1 MNILINGVSSKSGGA
16 RTYIENLIEQLSIE
30 HNGNKY
36 IFFVPKT
43 LANICNAQW
52 ADNICIVATEIGSS
66 PFWKRFLWD
75 QVALRA
81 ILKKRKIDVLVSSSD
96 FGMTFPPCPQIL
108 LVRNSLFFSSIY
120 RKACSIR
127 KSWKSRLNLS
137 ARRRMV
143 LASIGFSEV
152 VVTASQSML
161 DEMKRF
167 IDFAGRKTVVNPFG
181 VPLHY
186 FSDSQQNCAGENKAK
201 GGGHLRLLHVSEYSD
216 YKNLTVLLKAIRLLS
231 EGGFKEFTLLT
242 TADPWQYPTDELV
255 TREEDQ
261 LLARH
266 PMVTP
271 FVKIAGPVPYTE
283 IPMLYSASDVFVFPS
298 IAESFGHPLV
308 EAMASGL
315 PILASDIPVCREI
328 CGEAAIYFDP
338 FNERSLA
345 EAILHLGE
353 DTILRKRLGEAGRR
367 RAESQFNWTDHVR
380 RLVNLIEEVGAHA

>member
-16 RTYIENLIEQLSIE
+16 RTYIENLIQQLSVE
-30 HNGNKY
+30 HKGNKY
-36 IFFVPKT
+36 FFYVPNT
-43 LANICNAQW
+43 LDDICNVQW
-52 ADNICIVATEIGSS
+52 ADNISIVATEIGSS

-81 ILKKRKIDVLVSSSD
+81 IVKKRKIDVLVSSSD

-108 LVRNSLFFSSIY
+108 LVRNSLLFSSVY
-120 RKACSIR
+120 KKSCSTR
-127 KSWKSRLNLS
+127 KSWKARLNLS

-167 IDFAGRKTVVNPFG
+167 IDFANRKTVVNPFG

-186 FSDSQQNCAGENKAK
+186 FSDSQQRCAGEKED

-216 YKNLTVLLKAIRLLS
+216 YKNVTVLLKAIRHLS
-231 EGGFKEFTLLT
+231 EGGFKGFTLLT

-261 LLARH
+261 ILARD

-271 FVKIAGPVPYTE
+271 FIKIAGAVPYAE
-283 IPMLYSASDVFVFPS
+283 IPKLYSASDVFVFPS

-315 PILASDIPVCREI
+315 PVLASDIPLCREI
-328 CGEAAIYFDP
+328 CGEAAVYFDP
-338 FNERSLA
+338 FNEKALA
-345 EAILHLGE
+345 EAIVHLGK
-353 DTILRKRLGEAGRR
+353 DITLRKKLSVAGRR
-367 RAESQFNWTDHVR
+367 RAESQFNWTEHVR
-380 RLVNLIEEVGAHA
+380 RLVNLIEEVGADA